1 MTWSIR
7 FRMRQWLRG
16 SLWVVPVVGG
26 LLGVLVGALSVV
38 LDRRVTVPASWQYSP
53 GTASTLLSAVV
64 GSMVALIGFVV
75 TISVLVV
82 QMATGTFSARYMRLW
97 YRDRVLKAVLAWLL
111 GTLTFAYWLLRRT
124 DTGNVPNIGVSVV
137 GSFVIVGLTLFLLF
151 LDRFVHRLRPV
162 AVATIVAA
170 AGRSTFERSTATVS
184 DADLAVVGE
193 RPALAVPAT
202 EAGVIQAVDRDGL
215 VRFADRHDAVLVLP
229 HAVGDFVSRG
239 TTLIQAHGDGLP
251 GPARRDLLGMVAL
264 GVERTIEQDAAF
276 AIRIMVD
283 VANKALSAA
292 INDPTTAI
300 QVLNEIGDTLGALGR
315 VPKLT
320 GITAFG
326 GRDGRVRVLMPAHRF
341 EDMLSLGVTEIREYG
356 AASVQV
362 MRRLRALLEDLR
374 ESVLDEYAPLVDEQ
388 LARLD
393 ATVAAS
399 WGDRVDHDLAR
410 VADRQGIGGPRM
422 FGKGT

>member
-1 MTWSIR
+1 
-7 FRMRQWLRG
+7 MRQWLRG